1 MNGMLSELQNEKNEL
16 DIDTIWQKAYL
27 DSLMK
32 QKVERLKEENTRE
45 QRNIEKQFTD
55 ITEDDIK
62 QMVSYCS
69 NEDNVKKEF
78 SYREGLRLM
87 KIGAYKDNQELKS
100 IGHDFVKKCENRK

>member
-1 MNGMLSELQNEKNEL
+1 MNGMLSELQNEKKEL

-32 QKVERLKEENTRE
+32 QKVELLKEENTRE
-45 QRNIEKQFTD
+45 QRSIEKQIDD
-55 ITEDDIK
+55 ITEHDIK
-62 QMVSYCS
+62 QLVLYCC

-87 KIGAYKDNQELKS
+87 KIGAYKDDQELKS
-100 IGHDFVKKCENRK
+100 IGHDFVKRCENRK